1 MTGFPAI
8 PTLPLKEWVSAL
20 VAFLNVHL
28 AGFFAFLAFI
38 IQSADG
44 ELRVLLRLGPPP
56 LMIILIV
63 AFIGLRRR
71 AGAAILVLVALTLV
85 WNMDAWPQ
93 AMDTVSL
100 LILATVPA
108 VILGLPVGM
117 AIAEND
123 WGRRIL
129 TPLLDYMQTTPAFVY
144 LIPSVLFF
152 GVGTVPGVFATAAF
166 ALPPFARA
174 VALGLDQ
181 VPREVLEAGNSVGL
195 TPLELMCKIKLPLAA
210 PYLVTGLNQCVMM
223 SLSMVVIASLIG
235 ARGLGTPVIESL
247 TQMNFSVGI
256 EAGICVVAVAI
267 TIDRMLESITLGQWI
282 WTR

>member
-1 MTGFPAI
+1 
-8 PTLPLKEWVSAL
+8 L

-38 IQSADG
+38 IQSADS
-44 ELRVLLRLGPPP
+44 ELRALLRLGPPP
-56 LMIILIV
+56 LVIVLIV
-63 AFIGLRRR
+63 AFIGLRGR
-71 AGAAILVLVALTLV
+71 AGAAILVLVSLTLV

-108 VILGLPVGM
+108 VILGLPVGIT
-117 AIAEND
+117 IAEND
-123 WGRRIL
+123 WGRRTL

-195 TPLELMCKIKLPLAA
+195 TPRELMYKIKLPLAA
-210 PYLVTGLNQCVMM
+210 PYLVTGLNQCIMM

-235 ARGLGTPVIESL
+235 ARGLGTSVIESL
-247 TQMNFSVGI
+247 TQMDFSVGI

-267 TIDRMLESITLGQWI
+267 TIDRILESITLGQWI
-282 WTR
+282 WAR